1 MRNKLIAKIKI
12 GVKALGLDDDT
23 YRDFLA
29 LHGGGKQS
37 CAQMSET
44 QLKAVA
50 DALNAKGAYPE
61 QSKGGN
67 GDDRPTDAQRRKL
80 AALSRDRGWDGLKD
94 DRLASFVRRTAG
106 VDDLRFLTR
115 AAMSDVITGLERWPT
130 GATSAQPVTKRKTGE
145 V

>member
-1 MRNKLIAKIKI
+1 MDRNKLIAKIKI

-29 LHGGGKQS
+29 LHGGKRS
-37 CAQMSET
+37 CANMSET

-50 DALNAKGAYPE
+50 DALDAKGAYPD

-94 DRLASFVRRTAG
+94 DRLAAFVRRTAG
-106 VDDLRFLTR
+106 VDGLRFLDR
-115 AAMSDVITGLERWPT
+115 RGMSEVITGLTRWN
-130 GATSAQPVTKRKTGE
+130 GE
-145 V
+145 DAA